1 LLKIIASG
9 PANTAKSD
17 FDHHWHF
24 YTNLFLLLLHNFQ
37 SYLAKNQQ
45 HGINKTFMKPTPN
58 HTDPGLNNQAP
69 DLINIDK
76 EKHARLLQRGMIWIA
91 AGVVVCGLSF
101 AIQYLLFHS
110 GDQSLISY
118 MYVLTSVGAVLIL
131 KGMIDII
138 GF

>member
-1 LLKIIASG
+1 
-9 PANTAKSD
+9 
-17 FDHHWHF
+17 
-24 YTNLFLLLLHNFQ
+24 
-37 SYLAKNQQ
+37 
-45 HGINKTFMKPTPN
+45 MKPTPN
-58 HTDPGLNNQAP
+58 HTDPGLNNQTP
-69 DLINIDK
+69 DLINIEK
-76 EKHARLLQRGMIWIA
+76 EKHARLLKRGMIWIA

-118 MYVLTSVGAVLIL
+118 MYVLTSIGAVFIL

>member
-1 LLKIIASG
+1 
-9 PANTAKSD
+9 
-17 FDHHWHF
+17 
-24 YTNLFLLLLHNFQ
+24 
-37 SYLAKNQQ
+37 
-45 HGINKTFMKPTPN
+45 
-58 HTDPGLNNQAP
+58 
-69 DLINIDK
+69 
-76 EKHARLLQRGMIWIA
+76 MIWIA

-118 MYVLTSVGAVLIL
+118 MYVLTSIGAVLIL